1 MLAIAQI
8 SASHKGE
15 QMSLLRVSLF
25 GYARVV
31 LGEGT
36 QELPVTRTGQGLLAF
51 LMLNRH
57 RAHSRD
63 ALCGLFWG
71 DYTNE
76 QAKACLNTA
85 LWRLRRLIEPG
96 EAVRGA
102 YLLTNISGDIGF
114 NAQGD
119 YWLDVAVFED
129 AMKRVLARPATAL
142 TEADA
147 QLAESAASLYTG
159 DLLDGAH
166 DDWVLS
172 ERERL
177 RCLLLNGLT
186 HVMGFC
192 RTHKLPERGLECGRR
207 ILQMDPLREDVH
219 REMMRLHHLAGQRSL
234 ALQQYDACR
243 IALSKELGIAPM
255 PETQALQAEIAAQA
269 AQTLHTHPQP
279 HHADDAA
286 PRLEEA
292 LNALRVA
299 QEQLYQAMRFI
310 SKAARSD
317 GLLDDG

>member
-1 MLAIAQI
+1 M
-8 SASHKGE
+8 H
-15 QMSLLRVSLF
+15 LLRVSLF
-25 GYARVV
+25 GQARIV
-31 LGEGT
+31 LGEGA
-36 QELPVTRTGQGLLAF
+36 QELPVTRTGQNLLAF

-63 ALCGLFWG
+63 TLCGLFWG
-71 DYTNE
+71 DHTNE

-85 LWRLRRLIEPG
+85 LWRLRRLIEPD
-96 EAVRGA
+96 EAARGG

-114 NAQGD
+114 NAQGE

-129 AMKRVLARPATAL
+129 AMKRVLARPAAAL
-142 TEADA
+142 TESDA
-147 QLAESAASLYTG
+147 QLAESAAGLYAG
-159 DLLDGAH
+159 DLLDGVH

-192 RTHKLPERGLECGRR
+192 RTHKLPERGLACGRR

-219 REMMRLHHLAGQRSL
+219 REMMRLYHLAGQRSL
-234 ALQQYDACR
+234 ALQQYDTCR
-243 IALSKELGIAPM
+243 IVLGKELGIVPM
-255 PETQALQAEIAAQA
+255 PETQALHAEIAAQT
-269 AQTLHTHPQP
+269 AQTPHAQAQP

-310 SKAARSD
+310 GKTARRD
-317 GLLDDG
+317 RLLDDG